1 MSRQNIVID
10 NIIESTR
17 VQGATYGQSQAKT
30 RDTTD
35 NTKVLEVLCAVPY
48 IHDHIALKV
57 VGVHVHAVRHGLIE
71 RLDRLH
77 RQVPARTAGETHTH
91 GEDMFQS
98 GSCRGRDMGF
108 ISVTTHGKTSGG
120 TQAC

>member
-1 MSRQNIVID
+1 VSRQNIDID

-17 VQGATYGQSQAKT
+17 VQGATYGQSQAKR

-35 NTKVLEVLCAVPY
+35 DTKMLEVLCAVPY

-71 RLDRLH
+71 RLDRLR
-77 RQVPARTAGETHTH
+77 RQVPARTAGETHT
-91 GEDMFQS
+91 DT
-98 GSCRGRDMGF
+98 GRTCF
-108 ISVTTHGKTSGG
+108 SQALAEEG
-120 TQAC
+120 TWASYKCHYSW